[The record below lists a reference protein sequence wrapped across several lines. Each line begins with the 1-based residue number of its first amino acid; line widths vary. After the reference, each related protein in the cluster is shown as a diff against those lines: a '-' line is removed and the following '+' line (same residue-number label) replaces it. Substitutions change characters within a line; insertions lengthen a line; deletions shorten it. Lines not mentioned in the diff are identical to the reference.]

1 MSSYVAGILNKSL
14 YELLYN
20 KKSKYDFFE
29 NLIAINLVIKIW
41 TISEVLL
48 KKGIHKQIKANM
60 ESNIRNHE
68 INKRLNLINIC

>member
-29 NLIAINLVIKIW
+29 NLIAINLVIKIC

-48 KKGIHKQIKANM
+48 KKGIHKQI
-60 ESNIRNHE
+60 
-68 INKRLNLINIC
+68 